1 VCNLDHDQ
9 ECLHAAQ
16 AERELIIDLLRENWE
31 TDNELVRLGNVIEL
45 IESLSE

>member
-1 VCNLDHDQ
+1 MCNLNDD

-45 IESLSE
+45 IESLDN